1 MKEKLILVGNG
12 MAGIRAVE
20 ELLAIAPEQY
30 DITVFGEEPHG
41 NYNRILLSHVLSGEK
56 SFAETLLNQRDW
68 YAGHGIRLETGKK
81 IVAINR
87 SRRQVIAA
95 DGSIADYDRLIL
107 ATGAR
112 PILPS
117 VPGTH
122 LDGVLTFRN
131 IAEVEAMLAR
141 AQSGRKAVVIG
152 GGLLGLEAAW
162 GLRHRGMDVTVI
174 HLMDRLMERQLD
186 APAAALLRR
195 SLEERGLSV
204 ETSAEC
210 QALTGTQQVEAVRL
224 RDGRTLPADLV
235 VMAIGIR
242 PEIELARQTGIACR
256 RGILVNDALQT
267 DDPHIMAL
275 GECVEHNGQL
285 YGLVA
290 PLFKQAKVLAQQL
303 AGRGCARYED
313 QAQATK
319 LKITGIDLYSA
330 GQFEGGQDCEELVME
345 DPGLGVYKKLV
356 MKEGKLVG
364 ALLYGDTTNE
374 GWYYDLIRNASDIT
388 ELRPNLLNGHGNIG
402 DAGHG
407 AHVTVAN
414 MPDDTEVCGCN
425 GITKGMIVQAI
436 TGKGLFTLDEVRAHT
451 KASAS
456 CGSCTGKVEQ
466 ILAFTL
472 GGDYNPTAREKP
484 VCECTSLSHAQL
496 RKAIADG
503 HLTSLQESMR
513 ALEWKTPD
521 GCPKCRPA
529 LNYYLISTWPGEAK
543 DDPLARAHNERVH
556 ANIQA
561 DGTYSVVPRT
571 WGGLTNAAELRVIA
585 DLAEQY
591 NVPVKLTGGQRLAIP
606 FIKKEDLPK
615 VWGTLNEHGMLSGF
629 AYGKAVRSVKSC
641 VGKGLCRFGT
651 QDSLGLG
658 IKVEKLFWGAWT
670 PHKFKMGVSGCP
682 RNCAEATIKDFGI
695 VGVDS
700 GWELHVGGT
709 CGVRVRAT
717 DLLCKVASDEE
728 AIEHAAA
735 FLQLYRLEG
744 WYMERSSA
752 WIERVG
758 MPYVKQRI
766 LEDEAGRKA
775 LAEAFWEAQAHA
787 QTDPWQAR
795 AESDAPDYEY
805 AVIEAL
811 EAA

>member
-12 MAGIRAVE
+12 MAGVRVIE
-20 ELLAIAPEQY
+20 ELLAIAPDKY
-30 DITVFGEEPHG
+30 DITVFGDEPHG

-56 SFAETLLNQRDW
+56 AFGETLLNNRDW
-68 YAGHGIRLETGKK
+68 YAENGIGLETGKK

-87 SRRQVIAA
+87 ARRQVIAA
-95 DGSIADYDRLIL
+95 DGTVADYDKLIL
-107 ATGAR
+107 ATGAK
-112 PILPS
+112 PVMPPL
-117 VPGTH
+117 PGTH

-131 IAEVEAMLAR
+131 VAEVEAMLAR
-141 AQSGRKAVVIG
+141 ARPGQPAVVIG

-162 GLRHRGMDVTVI
+162 GLKHRGMDVTVI

-195 SLEERGLSV
+195 SLEERGLKV
-204 ETSAEC
+204 EVAAES
-210 QALTGTQQVEAVRL
+210 QALIGQEAVEAVRL

-242 PEIELARQTGIACR
+242 PNIELADQSGLLCR
-256 RGILVNDALQT
+256 RGILVNDSLQT
-267 DDPHIMAL
+267 DDSGIYAV
-275 GECVEHNGQL
+275 GECVEHDGNL

-290 PLFKQAKVLAQQL
+290 PLFKQAKVCAAHL
-303 AGRGCARYED
+303 AGRTCARYQD
-313 QAQATK
+313 QPLATK

-330 GQFEGGQDCEELVME
+330 GQFEGGDGCEELVME
-345 DPGLGVYKKLV
+345 DPGRGVYKKLV
-356 MKEGKLVG
+356 MQDDKLVG
-364 ALLYGDTTNE
+364 ALLYGDTANE
-374 GWYYDLIRNASDIT
+374 GWYYDLIRNASDIS
-388 ELRPNLLNGHGNIG
+388 ELRPNLLNGHGHVG
-402 DAGHG
+402 DSGHSG
-407 AHVTVAN
+407 NVTVAN
-414 MPDDTEVCGCN
+414 MADDTEVCGCN
-425 GITKGMIVQAI
+425 GITKGTIVKAI
-436 TGKGLFTLDEVRAHT
+436 TDKGLFTLEEVRSHT

-472 GGDYNPTAREKP
+472 GGDYNPAPKEKAI
-484 VCECTSLSHAQL
+484 CECTSLSHAQV
-496 RKAIADG
+496 RRAIADN
-503 HLTSLQESMR
+503 HLTNLAETMR
-513 ALEWKTPD
+513 ALDWKSPD

-529 LNYYLISTWPGEAK
+529 LNYYLVSTWPGEAK
-543 DDPLARAHNERVH
+543 DDPLARTHNERVH
-556 ANIQA
+556 ANLQA
-561 DGTYSVVPRT
+561 DGSYSVVPRT

-615 VWGTLNEHGMLSGF
+615 VWSTLNEHGMLSGY

-717 DLLCKVASDEE
+717 DLLCKVTTDEE

-735 FLQLYRLEG
+735 FLQLYRLDG
-744 WYMERSSA
+744 WYIERSSA

-766 LEDEAGRKA
+766 LDDADGRKT
-775 LAEAFWEAQAHA
+775 LADAFWEAQAHA
-787 QTDPWQAR
+787 QVDPWQAR
-795 AESDAPDYEY
+795 ANSDAPDYEY

-811 EAA
+811 ETA